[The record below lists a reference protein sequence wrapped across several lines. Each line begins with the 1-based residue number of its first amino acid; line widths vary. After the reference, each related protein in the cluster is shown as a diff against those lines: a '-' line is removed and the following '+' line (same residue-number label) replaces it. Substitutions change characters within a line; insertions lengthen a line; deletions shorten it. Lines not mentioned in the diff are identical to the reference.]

1 MSFDVQKGDVISIIG
16 PSGTGK
22 STLLNLLNHLE
33 KKDSG
38 TILFEGQDTYEKG
51 YNENHMR
58 EQIGMVFQSFHL
70 FSHLTIIENLM
81 LAQTLLL
88 KRRRSEACEKS
99 MKLLHMVGLTDK
111 ALCFPAQLSGGQQQ
125 RVAIIRAVA
134 MNSKILLFDEP
145 TSALDP
151 TMIDEVLTVI
161 RQLVREGLAIIR
173 NTCEKMEYSYDGE
186 LCTVKARL

>member
-1 MSFDVQKGDVISIIG
+1 MKTAVRRQRRRLRIWKHPAPDSDRQPFKGDVISIIS

-51 YNENHMR
+51 YNEIHMR

-88 KRRRSEACEKS
+88 KRRRSGACEKS

-125 RVAIIRAVA
+125 R
-134 MNSKILLFDEP
+134 
-145 TSALDP
+145 
-151 TMIDEVLTVI
+151 
-161 RQLVREGLAIIR
+161 LAIIIVTR
-173 NTCEKMEYSYDGE
+173 QRPCVPVPSGSCE
-186 LCTVKARL
+186 